1 LLSLLFP
8 LSTGVV
14 ASLLSVLCQ
23 LTAFES
29 LAGGV
34 EALLSGVVILV
45 ILLVVW
51 VLPHRFWF
59 TRAMNLSDPRPALG
73 GLMVVEFAAALMVM
87 FTV

>member
-1 LLSLLFP
+1 MKDPHIRGPILLVVVSTLPSFNRCGCFSSLRIV
-8 LSTGVV
+8 ST
-14 ASLLSVLCQ
+14 
-23 LTAFES
+23 TAFES

-59 TRAMNLSDPRPALG
+59 TRAMNLS
-73 GLMVVEFAAALMVM
+73 EF
-87 FTV
+87 